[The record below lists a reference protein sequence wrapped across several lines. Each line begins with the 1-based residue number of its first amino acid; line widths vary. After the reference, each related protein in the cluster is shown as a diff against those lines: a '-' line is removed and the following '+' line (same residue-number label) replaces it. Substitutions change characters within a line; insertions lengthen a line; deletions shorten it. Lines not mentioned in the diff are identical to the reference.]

1 MVNVRC
7 ILRKGVFRGPLSVC
21 CFFFFFL
28 PLLPWKISAA
38 SAVCCPGELSDS
50 LSARISDMT
59 VHISEHSLN
68 PLGIIV
74 FKCSYI

>member
-7 ILRKGVFRGPLSVC
+7 ILRKGVFRGPLSGL
-21 CFFFFFL
+21 FGFFL

-38 SAVCCPGELSDS
+38 GAVCCPEELSDT
-50 LSARISDMT
+50 LSASISNMT
-59 VHISEHSLN
+59 ACISEHSLN
-68 PLGIIV
+68 PLGITV